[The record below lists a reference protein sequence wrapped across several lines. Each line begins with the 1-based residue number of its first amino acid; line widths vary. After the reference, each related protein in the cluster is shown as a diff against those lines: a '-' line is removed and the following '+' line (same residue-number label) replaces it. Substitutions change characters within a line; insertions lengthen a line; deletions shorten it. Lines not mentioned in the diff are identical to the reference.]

1 MSQTGRGKRTTGR
14 RKYTHEKPH
23 TAAEYRRRRRQQ
35 QVRIQRMLLLLGI
48 ILAAILLF
56 VLGGKF
62 IRWIKGSHS
71 ASADTQ
77 TAITKVVE
85 NPPDYDVQL
94 LTINDYSRPGLAIDK
109 VNGIVVHYT
118 ANPGTTAQQ
127 NRDYF
132 EGLKDSHETHAS
144 SHFVIGLDGELI
156 QCIPC
161 KEISYASNDRNNDTI
176 SIECCIPDDTGR
188 FNDATYQTL
197 VHLVAW
203 LCGRYDLTMDDVIRH
218 YDVTGKNCPKYY
230 VEHEDAWKQFKV
242 DVADYIEKNG
252 VASENLKNDKE

>member
-1 MSQTGRGKRTTGR
+1 MVTGSFFCAFISLTYASYFATNLES
-14 RKYTHEKPH
+14 YTKCSLHFINKNLIFFYGNFTQFFH
-23 TAAEYRRRRRQQ
+23 IFFVDIYQAEYRRRRRQQ

-48 ILAAILLF
+48 ALVVIFIF
-56 VLGGKF
+56 VLGGKLL
-62 IRWIKGSHS
+62 RWIRGKHL
-71 ASADTQ
+71 AAADVPA
-77 TAITKVVE
+77 AITKVVE

-94 LTINDYSRPGLAIDK
+94 LTINDYSRPGLAIDQ

-218 YDVTGKNCPKYY
+218 MT
-230 VEHEDAWKQFKV
+230 
-242 DVADYIEKNG
+242 
-252 VASENLKNDKE
+252 